1 MQYIKIAFGI
11 LIALSASRFFPHP
24 PNFTSLLA
32 LSFYIPLA
40 FGTRFIPAVIIALFI
55 TDLLIGLHSTMFF
68 TYGSIVV
75 IGILSKYFTNSLLTR
90 LFGALTGAVI
100 FFVISNF
107 GVWVLGGYGY
117 TISGFVKCYT
127 MALPF
132 FGYSIIS
139 TLFFSVIIETI
150 YKFYKIYNKNFI

>member
-1 MQYIKIAFGI
+1 MYYLKILVGI

-24 PNFTSLLA
+24 PNFTSLIA

-40 FGTRFIPAVIIALFI
+40 FGKRFIPAVIISLFV
-55 TDLLIGLHSTMFF
+55 TDLLIGLHSTIFF

-75 IGILSKYFTNSLLTR
+75 IGVLTKYFTNSLLIR

-100 FFVISNF
+100 FFIISNF

-117 TISGFVKCYT
+117 TISGFVECYT
-127 MALPF
+127 LALPF
-132 FGYSIIS
+132 FGYSMIS
-139 TLFFSVIIETI
+139 TLFFSVIIETV